1 MFLFCFFF
9 KQTLK
14 QNTQVKSPGQES
26 TSSSS
31 SPTNRSAAVPT
42 EGATAA
48 SVNTSRSTGSNSS
61 SATKKES
68 VATQTPSRSSHHSRS
83 CDVNGGTGGS
93 SGTRRS
99 VEKVPSAEPVSTSS
113 SQRRGSS
120 SASSAQTKTTSTSP
134 MASPR
139 QHRRHHHHHH
149 HHHQCSS
156 SKNAHQSDEEVAATT
171 EGTPASS
178 SAGREPV
185 SAQVAAQQLEQRKAR
200 RGVNGNWYTRHGK
213 SQDSGRSSDSSTLSL
228 SLAGSLA
235 KRSESCK
242 LSSGTPGT
250 GRRTLDPP
258 LEFGSTASTP
268 MSGRRKASL
277 ELSRQRSLDST
288 EASQPVANSSTTPTP
303 IRSSNKPSDLFY
315 RDGSLSRSLSFMQ
328 QRRPQTAVS
337 LP

>member
-1 MFLFCFFF
+1 M
-9 KQTLK
+9 
-14 QNTQVKSPGQES
+14 
-26 TSSSS
+26 
-31 SPTNRSAAVPT
+31 
-42 EGATAA
+42 
-48 SVNTSRSTGSNSS
+48 VNTSRSTGSNSS
-61 SATKKES
+61 SAAKKES

-83 CDVNGGTGGS
+83 CDVNGATGS

-99 VEKVPSAEPVSTSS
+99 VEKVASSAEPNNTNSSS
-113 SQRRGSS
+113 SQRKGSVGS
-120 SASSAQTKTTSTSP
+120 ISTQTKTTSTSP
-134 MASPR
+134 MQSPR
-139 QHRRHHHHHH
+139 PHRRHHHHHH
-149 HHHQCSS
+149 HHHCSR
-156 SKNAHQSDEEVAATT
+156 NANATTQQSDEESAATT
-171 EGTPASS
+171 AEAT
-178 SAGREPV
+178 AGREP
-185 SAQVAAQQLEQRKAR
+185 SPQVAAQQVEQRKAAR

-228 SLAGSLA
+228 SVAGSLA

-288 EASQPVANSSTTPTP
+288 ETSQPAVPATSSTTPTP
-303 IRSSNKPSDLFY
+303 IRSSNKPTDLFY

-337 LP
+337 GYDPNLIPDRHVRSCWKRDYIVSNEPL